1 MTVPSE
7 DPPPD
12 RTGRAQ
18 PDSGL
23 AALPGSG
30 APGIGRTWLNWIP
43 QAVRATL
50 PIWFVSRVTVIVLS
64 LATSRA
70 LSGQPGADLPGVSA
84 LWNRWD
90 VGLFTK
96 VARFGYESPM
106 YTDHTEVDFPGY
118 PIAMRF
124 AHLFIGD
131 WTVAGMAV
139 SFVAGAVAVAAI
151 WQMQIDDTSAAGAS
165 TSTGPVVSAS
175 IDRSGGTGP
184 VSAGTG
190 RAAAGTGQARGGT
203 GRAAGGIRL
212 WAGPGDQDRRAADF
226 AVLALLLFPYA
237 VFLCAGY
244 SEAIF
249 LGFATTSWLA
259 ARRQHWWLAGLLGAG
274 AASTRVTGIP
284 FCVGLAVQYVVS
296 RRRAGLPVFA
306 TSGLALALPPLPVLA
321 FVTYLRVRT
330 GRWDSYAWAMRVGW
344 HRDIDWPWVGWRA
357 TWHGAFDASQS
368 SAWTWFWRGE
378 MAAVVVGVVLT
389 VALVWSAR
397 LGEAA
402 FVGVATLLMSSSN
415 YYASGIR
422 TILVAFPMYLLL
434 ARVATRCPWV
444 RPAYIWLCAPV
455 MAAFVVAFTQGQW
468 VD

>member
-7 DPPPD
+7 DPRPD
-12 RTGRAQ
+12 RTGRAE
-18 PDSGL
+18 PESGPV
-23 AALPGSG
+23 ALLGSGVPGTG
-30 APGIGRTWLNWIP
+30 APGTVRTWLNRIP
-43 QAVRATL
+43 RAVRATL

-70 LSGQPGADLPGVSA
+70 LSGQPSADLPGVST

-96 VARFGYESPM
+96 VARYGYESPM
-106 YTDHTEVDFPGY
+106 YADHTEVDFPGY
-118 PIAMRF
+118 PIAMRV

-151 WQMQIDDTSAAGAS
+151 WQLQIDDTAVAGAS
-165 TSTGPVVSAS
+165 TSTGPVVAS
-175 IDRSGGTGP
+175 IGPVSAGTGP

-190 RAAAGTGQARGGT
+190 RASGGT
-203 GRAAGGIRL
+203 GRAAGGIGL

-284 FCVGLAVQYVVS
+284 FCFALAVQYVVS

-306 TSGLALALPPLPVLA
+306 TPGLALALPPLPVLA

-330 GRWDSYAWAMRVGW
+330 GRWDSYAEAMRVGW
-344 HRDIDWPWVGWRA
+344 HREIDWPWVGWRA

-378 MAAVVVGVVLT
+378 MAAVVIGVVLT

-402 FVGVATLLMSSSN
+402 FVGAATLLMSSSN

-444 RPAYIWLCAPV
+444 RPAYVWLCAPV